1 MTKTQTL
8 SGSVSLETVQ
18 LQYHNAVRRDV
29 LLNDFIFK
37 TNNSKIS
44 MYRYDRIYKAFKEQ
58 G

>member
-44 MYRYDRIYKAFKEQ
+44 MYQYDRIYKAFKEQ